1 MKPDKSAEVDFGT
14 FIRLHPASSGFIRLH
29 PASSGFVSN
38 FEFIRRAQTHRIAT
52 HRKAHIDASLLPMP
66 FQKDVARQGA
76 LQAILAQQSDPET
89 LRDWAEIVLTK
100 EGHELLTRIAG
111 MADRPPETIKTLGQV
126 RALWDKGWTDR
137 ENLPFNEAVA
147 QKVLAAPL
155 NSRAH
160 LQVYSLNP
168 CRQVVWRRPRSCRSS
183 SPRRRRWCVQPST
196 GCR

>member
-14 FIRLHPASSGFIRLH
+14 FIRLHPASSGFIRLRFKFRIH
-29 PASSGFVSN
+29 PARTN
-38 FEFIRRAQTHRIAT
+38 TPHRNPPQGN
-52 HRKAHIDASLLPMP
+52 IDASLLPMP